1 MAMQAP
7 RYEYLSREGRVGV
20 VGARLSSGRAAATP
34 SPLVGEGWGGGSGGC
49 GNAVPS
55 LATPIPDPSPA
66 EPRYSEGSAT
76 QQSDRSRQQPTSVGG
91 GEEFASPPQLKLA
104 PTRVGV
110 SVATWP
116 RFNFIALIAALLL
129 HLATPALALDTIRLG
144 KAVPNSFAFGAAE
157 VGIDAKIFEREGLDL
172 AVSSFRGDAQLQQ
185 ALAAGSLDVGLGS
198 GPGLGFRVK
207 GAPMI
212 GVAAMY
218 GAPRNLAL
226 LVSAKSP
233 IKSVADLKG
242 KRIGVTTIGSL
253 TDWLVREL
261 SRQQG
266 WGSDGIM
273 IAPLGQM
280 QARLAAMDRGELD
293 GVVLEAANGYE
304 LEETGRTR
312 NLILFGDIVKHF
324 YTHVIFATDDMVDK
338 RPEPLRRFLRGWF
351 KTVAFMKANREFT
364 VKSEQRTLDVR
375 QSVVEKIYDAQM
387 AGFSLDGTWDAE
399 AIDVI
404 RSSLKELGILPTIPD
419 AKALYTDRFVP
430 VRF

>member
-1 MAMQAP
+1 MTAIHVRDCGQVILAERASVYRHP
-7 RYEYLSREGRVGV
+7 PLDGEGRTAEG
-20 VGARLSSGRAAATP
+20 
-34 SPLVGEGWGGGSGGC
+34 SPGWGGSVAPYAGNVEALSPPPGPLTRADLPPPGG
-49 GNAVPS
+49 GG
-55 LATPIPDPSPA
+55 
-66 EPRYSEGSAT
+66 RYV
-76 QQSDRSRQQPTSVGG
+76 RSRFSFT
-91 GEEFASPPQLKLA
+91 
-104 PTRVGV
+104 
-110 SVATWP
+110 
-116 RFNFIALIAALLL
+116 LIAALIL
-129 HLATPALALDTIRLG
+129 HLATPSLALDTVRLG
-144 KAVPNSFAFGAAE
+144 KAVPNSFAFGATE
-157 VGIDAKIFEREGLDL
+157 VGIDAKIFAGEGLDV

-185 ALAAGSLDVGLGS
+185 ALAAGSVDIGLGS

-226 LVSAKSP
+226 LVSAKSS
-233 IKSVADLKG
+233 IRSVADLKG
-242 KRIGVTTIGSL
+242 KRIGVTTVGSL

-266 WGSDGIM
+266 WGSDGIV

-293 GVVLEAANGYE
+293 GAVLEAANGYE
-304 LEETGRTR
+304 LEEAGRTR

-324 YTHVIFATDDMVDK
+324 YTHVIFATDEIVDK
-338 RPEPLRRFLRGWF
+338 RPALLQRFLRSWF

-387 AGFSLDGTWDAE
+387 AGFSLDGAWDPE

-404 RSSLKELGILPTIPD
+404 RSSLKELGILPAIPE

>member
-1 MAMQAP
+1 MTAIQMP
-7 RYEYLSREGRVGV
+7 I
-20 VGARLSSGRAAATP
+20 SSP
-34 SPLVGEGWGGGSGGC
+34 SP
-49 GNAVPS
+49 
-55 LATPIPDPSPA
+55 PISI
-66 EPRYSEGSAT
+66 
-76 QQSDRSRQQPTSVGG
+76 GG
-91 GEEFASPPQLKLA
+91 GEQFAALLERKLTPMA
-104 PTRVGV
+104 AWRRL
-110 SVATWP
+110 SV
-116 RFNFIALIAALLL
+116 IALIASLVLS
-129 HLATPALALDTIRLG
+129 LAAPSLALDTVRLG

-157 VGIDAKIFEREGLDL
+157 VGIDAKIFAGEGLDV

-185 ALAAGSLDVGLGS
+185 ALAAGSVDVGLGS
-198 GPGLGFRVK
+198 GPGLGFRIK

-226 LVSAKSP
+226 LISAKSP
-233 IKSVADLKG
+233 IRSVADLKG
-242 KRIGVTTIGSL
+242 KRIGVTTAGSL
-253 TDWLVREL
+253 TEWLVREL

-266 WGSDGIM
+266 WGSDGI
-273 IAPLGQM
+273 IAAPLGQM

-304 LEETGRTR
+304 LEEAGRTR

-324 YTHVIFATDDMVDK
+324 YTHVIFATDETVDK
-338 RPEPLRRFLRGWF
+338 RPALLRRFLRGWF
-351 KTVAFMKANREFT
+351 KTVAFMKANRDFA

-387 AGFSLDGTWDAE
+387 EGFSLDGAWDPE

-404 RSSLKELGILPTIPD
+404 RSSLKELGILSTIPD